1 MLIRLYLQY
10 DVQSPTGAPISGENL
25 HIGKGR
31 DKLRELS
38 RVPTVYQY
46 GMQSECPIHT
56 ILKYFSFLAFQNC
69 SLPCIWIYF
78 IPTHSLFYKNSFLS
92 GFLYTHTHTKMYD
105 HSPQKHLI
113 NIQVMPLSPQ
123 STTFRGGLFSQGLW
137 PMYILRLEG
146 SHNHLWGNKYQYASG
161 KDRPIRPAGT
171 CG

>member
-1 MLIRLYLQY
+1 MLTQLYLQHG
-10 DVQSPTGAPISGENL
+10 VQSPTGAPISGENL
-25 HIGKGR
+25 HIVKGR

-92 GFLYTHTHTKMYD
+92 GFLYTHTHTHENVWSLASETPDQHPGHAFK
-105 HSPQKHLI
+105 PTI
-113 NIQVMPLSPQ
+113 
-123 STTFRGGLFSQGLW
+123 
-137 PMYILRLEG
+137 
-146 SHNHLWGNKYQYASG
+146 NHLPGWIVLSRSLT
-161 KDRPIRPAGT
+161 DVHITSRRIP
-171 CG
+171 